1 MIPKNSHIVL
11 QAYRNKDILH
21 ECAFALLSLCRH
33 QSREELAELHI
44 AIYTDQP
51 EYFEALRHG
60 LNIQY
65 KTIDAALLQQ
75 WRGTI
80 NFVHRVKIEIL
91 RDYVK
96 EHQGQVLYL
105 DTDIV
110 FAENINGI
118 FQSIADGKLYMHIME
133 GFVQG
138 SDNAILQKL
147 SRFLRGNR
155 FDSFNSALRISGCV
169 TMWNAGVLGFSTDHA
184 YLLEDVLAFT
194 DFVYPR
200 FPKHVVEQFAFS
212 LYFQNTSQ
220 IHTAHTHIYHY
231 WNLKEL
237 RPILLSFFRF
247 FHTNDWD
254 SLVQYSQ
261 LIQLPEYLQQK
272 ANFYSNRSVIDKL
285 VKKKWLPNIPEW
297 ELLVQQL

>member
-1 MIPKNSHIVL
+1 
-11 QAYRNKDILH
+11 
-21 ECAFALLSLCRH
+21 
-33 QSREELAELHI
+33 
-44 AIYTDQP
+44 
-51 EYFEALRHG
+51 
-60 LNIQY
+60 
-65 KTIDAALLQQ
+65 
-75 WRGTI
+75 
-80 NFVHRVKIEIL
+80 
-91 RDYVK
+91 
-96 EHQGQVLYL
+96 
-105 DTDIV
+105 
-110 FAENINGI
+110 
-118 FQSIADGKLYMHIME
+118 
-133 GFVQG
+133 
-138 SDNAILQKL
+138 
-147 SRFLRGNR
+147 
-155 FDSFNSALRISGCV
+155 
-169 TMWNAGVLGFSTDHA
+169 MWNAGVLGFSTDHA